1 VLCNC
6 QLGKLQY
13 GIWQVLYKFQGLA
26 SGSNELIWSNS
37 GLCGQNQK
45 QWMCSSLSV
54 ACAVILSHSSK
65 IPIMMKLVTD
75 HEITIG
81 TTAHTTT
88 VLRPFFWNHSDEPVP
103 EQTFGKC
110 QGRLTEADT
119 QTIWLGAT
127 PSGLISAHLHDP
139 PIFLQVGCLSC
150 LPTNSVKAL
159 KARNNRR

>member
-1 VLCNC
+1 MSDADCNRGAYLLVSVSVLCNC
-6 QLGKLQY
+6 HCQLGKWQY

-37 GLCGQNQK
+37 GLYRQKQK

-65 IPIMMKLVTD
+65 ILIMMKLETD

-103 EQTFGKC
+103 EETSGHYGAREDIQRQTH
-110 QGRLTEADT
+110 R
-119 QTIWLGAT
+119 
-127 PSGLISAHLHDP
+127 PSGLAPLHPD
-139 PIFLQVGCLSC
+139 
-150 LPTNSVKAL
+150 
-159 KARNNRR
+159 